1 MEMKVSSALVLCA
14 SVTVH
19 LALAQIQ
26 LRVRPSPSDH
36 LPVPDLHEDPDPALE
51 PGERDL
57 APRLLR
63 RKLGS
68 SFDPVFSSIGAPTA
82 GNGSEITRE
91 DGIGLTGAIP
101 REFQQLD
108 FTGLK
113 AAGKTERRVRRW
125 LWSYTRCPVLS
136 VWKDLGARFWP
147 RYVKEGQCLT
157 ERSCSLPEGMFCKPV
172 QSVSVTLLR
181 WHCQQGSRALKHCAW
196 IRARY
201 PVISQCGCACI
212 SFTRS

>member
-1 MEMKVSSALVLCA
+1 MEMKVSPALVLCA
-14 SVTVH
+14 SVSVQ

-68 SFDPVFSSIGAPTA
+68 SFDPVFSSIGSPTQ
-82 GNGSEITRE
+82 GNGTGITLE
-91 DGIGLTGAIP
+91 DGISLAEAIP
-101 REFQQLD
+101 LEFQQLD

-113 AAGKTERRVRRW
+113 AAARTERRVRRW

-157 ERSCSLPEGMFCKPV
+157 DRSCSLPEGMFCKPV

-201 PVISQCGCACI
+201 PVISQCGCACL
-212 SFTRS
+212 SFTHS

>member
-1 MEMKVSSALVLCA
+1 MKMKACPALVLCV

-19 LALAQIQ
+19 IAQSQLQ
-26 LRVRPSPSDH
+26 LRVRPSPSEH

-68 SFDPVFSSIGAPTA
+68 SFDHVFSSTGPPTRV
-82 GNGSEITRE
+82 NGSEITRE
-91 DGIGLTGAIP
+91 DEISLAGPIP

-108 FTGLK
+108 FTSLK
-113 AAGKTERRVRRW
+113 AAPKTERRVRRW
-125 LWSYTRCPVLS
+125 LWSYTQCPVLS
-136 VWKDLGARFWP
+136 MWKDLGVRFWP
-147 RYVKEGQCLT
+147 RYVKEGQCSA

-181 WHCQQGSRALKHCAW
+181 WHCQQQGSRALKRCAW
-196 IRARY
+196 IRAHY
-201 PVISQCGCACI
+201 PVISQCGCAC
-212 SFTRS
+212 

>member
-1 MEMKVSSALVLCA
+1 MEMKASPALVLCV

-19 LALAQIQ
+19 LALAQ

-51 PGERDL
+51 PGEKDL

-68 SFDPVFSSIGAPTA
+68 SFDPVFSSVGPPTP

-91 DGIGLTGAIP
+91 DDMSHDGAIP

-108 FTGLK
+108 FTGLR
-113 AAGKTERRVRRW
+113 AAAKTERRVRRW

-136 VWKDLGARFWP
+136 VWKDLGVRFWP
-147 RYVKEGQCLT
+147 RYVKEGQCSA

-172 QSVSVTLLR
+172 RSVSVTLLR
-181 WHCQQGSRALKHCAW
+181 WRCQKDSRALRRCSW

-201 PVISQCGCACI
+201 PVISQCGCACL
-212 SFTRS
+212 